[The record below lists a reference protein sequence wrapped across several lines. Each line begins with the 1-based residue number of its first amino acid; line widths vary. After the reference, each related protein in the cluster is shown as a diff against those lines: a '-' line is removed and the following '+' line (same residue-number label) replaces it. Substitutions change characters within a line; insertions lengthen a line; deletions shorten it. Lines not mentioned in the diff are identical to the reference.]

1 MFLLNLPL
9 MIFAFVMLLADRWIG
24 IAASASI
31 PYAAYLIYNLF
42 FIDESVAGSTK
53 GLHELV
59 FFQKNAQQSPAP
71 AQVNLKSLI
80 LNTIRLFALSSYKP
94 ILAIGANNVWI
105 EERVNNHFDLKI
117 REGDHVKI

>member
-1 MFLLNLPL
+1 MYVCLSVISLRLITLTLAQRVWHKLL
-9 MIFAFVMLLADRWIG
+9 IFAFVMLLADRCIG

-71 AQVNLKSLI
+71 AQ
-80 LNTIRLFALSSYKP
+80 SSYKP
-94 ILAIGANNVWI
+94 ILAIGANNVRI
-105 EERVNNHFDLKI
+105 E
-117 REGDHVKI
+117 